1 MNTID
6 LMLEIL
12 AAALLLTGGIV
23 MAVAALGVARLP
35 DVFMRM
41 HAATKAGVVGTGLI
55 LLGSGIAL
63 ETGMGLALAVAGVV
77 FLIATTPIA
86 SHAIG
91 RAAYVAGTPLADT
104 LVSDALAGR
113 QRRHRHDLAL
123 SPGSSG
129 GQDITPRKE
138 ESVMASALVQR
149 QMLPHAFTEQM
160 ALRSI
165 TVWLAGGPSNRE
177 AIRFGLD
184 LAEAS
189 GARLTGLSAFDPA
202 DSVPPGPVPLG
213 GTHWNKWLA
222 DSRRGRMRAVASAA
236 LAEFQGLTKD
246 GPAGVT
252 CRHEEGA
259 LEQVVVATAGA
270 DLLIAPAGVDPYGAP
285 AQGEAEFAHV
295 LARRR
300 LGPLLRV
307 RERPDSVHRIALIA
321 ADPASCGRLA
331 QGLLATG
338 LWPQAA
344 VTVVPLLSEGS
355 AALALAREQVE
366 QLLAHGR
373 KAKLGEPIDDAAG
386 AEVLRNRFSS
396 YYALVLSSLARPS
409 TGWRAMLRD
418 DPVERI
424 AAQVP
429 LALLP

>member
-1 MNTID
+1 MTAMD
-6 LMLEIL
+6 LILEIL
-12 AAALLLTGGIV
+12 AAGLLLTGGAV
-23 MAVAALGVARLP
+23 MAVAGLGVARLP

-55 LLGSGIAL
+55 LLGAGIAL
-63 ETGMGLALAVAGVV
+63 ESGMGVALALAGVV

-91 RAAYVAGTPLADT
+91 RAAYVAGTPLAET
-104 LVSDALAGR
+104 LVADALAGR
-113 QRRHRHDLAL
+113 QRRHRLDLTL
-123 SPGSSG
+123 SPGLSG
-129 GQDITPRKE
+129 KQHRTSHKE

-149 QMLPHAFTEQM
+149 QMLPHAFTDQM
-160 ALRSI
+160 ALRNV

-177 AIRFGLD
+177 AVRFGLD
-184 LAEAS
+184 LAEAA

-213 GTHWNKWLA
+213 GNHWNKWLA
-222 DSRRGRMRAVASAA
+222 DSRRGRMRESASAA
-236 LAEFQGLTKD
+236 LAEFRDLTSD
-246 GPAGVT
+246 VPAGVT
-252 CRHEEGA
+252 SRHEEGA

-270 DLLIAPAGVDPYGAP
+270 DLLIVPAGVDPYGAP

-295 LARRR
+295 VARRR

-307 RERPDSVHRIALIA
+307 RARPDSVHRIALIA

-338 LWPQAA
+338 LWPQAE
-344 VTVVPLLSEGS
+344 VTVIPVLAEGS
-355 AALALAREQVE
+355 AALALAREQVD

-373 KAKLGEPIDDAAG
+373 KARLGDPIDDAISPSA
-386 AEVLRNRFSS
+386 LHNRFSS
-396 YYALVLSSLARPS
+396 YDAVVLSSLARPS
-409 TGWRAMLRD
+409 SGWRAMLRD

-424 AAQVP
+424 AAEVP